1 MVKIKADARSVE
13 EQIAEKRE
21 FYNNEQRNNAER
33 QLQMSTAERQA
44 AKLRSQYDD
53 AERNRLLYEN
63 EVKRIF
69 SDEDLKSY

>member
-21 FYNNEQRNNAER
+21 FYNNEQRNNAE
-33 QLQMSTAERQA
+33 QMSTAERQA